1 MFTPQAE
8 RPELICCLCEKRP
21 GACGTIP
28 GPLCIVCRTKNY
40 ARAATTEA
48 KPIIVSLTPAV
59 DELLIREGQRR
70 VAAGEAGSLLDA
82 ARSA

>member
-1 MFTPQAE
+1 MLPPQAE
-8 RPELICCLCEKRP
+8 RSELICCHCEKRP

-28 GPLCIVCRTKNY
+28 VPLCLACRTKI
-40 ARAATTEA
+40 REQAATTEA
-48 KPIIVSLTPAV
+48 KPIIVSLTPAL

-70 VAAGEAGSLLDA
+70 VAAGEAGSFLDA